1 MSEYNLFIPKENI
14 KQVSSYTLQSTSN
27 LNIFISKLKKYRRK
41 DTEFVIYLEKI
52 IKSPIFSLIM
62 ISTVS
67 VNACF
72 MVLETNYKIR
82 FSLFLFFEIYVA
94 PLKYWKNLYNML
106 DFCVLFIACIPY
118 GLTKLKH
125 GYLYANIASGIQS
138 LRILKVISYSR
149 GMMTLLKALWRT
161 VNTVASVLALL
172 FLLMF
177 IFAILGHSLF
187 GNQDK
192 GDTENWGNLAAAFFT
207 LFSLAT
213 VDGWTF
219 LQNELDVRK
228 FSVSRAFTIT
238 FILLAFFVFLSM
250 FIGVMIIHTEDS
262 SKRFER
268 QLKMERH
275 AALLEEKRLI
285 LLKQQE
291 EVSNLMQ
298 RQKNCEY
305 KTFSELVEN
314 FKMTLRHSDPMILDE
329 FCTTLPFI
337 DIYLT
342 SLDNQDNTLNRLL
355 ELYYE
360 IVHVFNMMME
370 EELENKSSVTS

>member
-82 FSLFLFFEIYVA
+82 FSLFLFFEFSETVFMAIYFTEFFLKIYVA

-149 GMMTLLKALWRT
+149 GMM
-161 VNTVASVLALL
+161 
-172 FLLMF
+172 
-177 IFAILGHSLF
+177 
-187 GNQDK
+187 
-192 GDTENWGNLAAAFFT
+192 
-207 LFSLAT
+207 